1 MEHAQ
6 KKKTSKPYSPEFRE
20 RAVRLAMEHR
30 DDYQSE
36 AAALTAI
43 AGKLGCSPDSL
54 RVWMRQV
61 QRDGGEQPGPTGV
74 EIARIK
80 ELERENRELR
90 QANEILRKASAYF
103 CPGGARPPVSQIIDF
118 IEESREAFGVEPIC
132 RALQFA
138 PSTYYDRRAIA
149 RDPDRASARAKSDA
163 ALSLKID
170 AAWDANRKL
179 YGARKVWHV
188 LRRQGEYAARCT
200 VERLMRR
207 LGLRGVVRGKKV
219 ITTNP
224 DASLPCPDDKV
235 NRLFM
240 ADRPNKLW
248 VSDFTYVPTWSGT
261 VYVAFVIDVFARR
274 IVGWRTSTSMKTQ
287 FVLDALDQ
295 AIWQRKT
302 PDNKSLV
309 HHSDRG
315 SQYLSIK
322 YTERLAEAEIDL
334 SVGTVGD
341 AYDNALAECVIGLF
355 KTEVINQIGP
365 WKSMREVE
373 WETLKWVDWY
383 NNRRLLG
390 PIGYI
395 PPAEAEEAFYANLNT
410 LDMVA

>member
-30 DDYQSE
+30 DDYRSE

-54 RVWMRQV
+54 RVWVRQA
-61 QRDGGEQPGPTGV
+61 QRDGGERPGQTTA
-74 EIARIK
+74 EKARIK

-90 QANEILRKASAYF
+90 QANEILKKASAYF
-103 CPGGARPPVSQIIDF
+103 GSGGARPPISQVTAF
-118 IEESREAFGVEPIC
+118 IEEHRGVYGVEPMC
-132 RALQFA
+132 KMLQIA
-138 PSTYYDRRAIA
+138 QSTYYERRAIA
-149 RDPDRASARAKSDA
+149 RDPERASARAKSDA
-163 ALSLKID
+163 DLCIKID
-170 AAWDANRKL
+170 AAWKDNRKL
-179 YGARKVWHV
+179 YGARKIWHV
-188 LRRQGEYAARCT
+188 LLRDNQDVARCT
-200 VERLMRR
+200 VERLMRH
-207 LGLRGVVRGKKV
+207 LGLKGVLRGKKV

-224 DASLPCPDDKV
+224 DTSQLCPDDKV

-248 VSDFTYVPTWSGT
+248 VSDFTYVQTWSGT

-274 IVGWRTSTSMKTQ
+274 IVGWRASTSMKTQ
-287 FVLDALDQ
+287 FVLDALEQ

-302 PDNKSLV
+302 SDNKSLV

-395 PPAEAEEAFYANLNT
+395 PPAEAEEAFYETLNS

>member
-1 MEHAQ
+1 M
-6 KKKTSKPYSPEFRE
+6 
-20 RAVRLAMEHR
+20 
-30 DDYQSE
+30 
-36 AAALTAI
+36 
-43 AGKLGCSPDSL
+43 
-54 RVWMRQV
+54 
-61 QRDGGEQPGPTGV
+61 
-74 EIARIK
+74 
-80 ELERENRELR
+80 
-90 QANEILRKASAYF
+90 
-103 CPGGARPPVSQIIDF
+103 IDF
-118 IEESREAFGVEPIC
+118 IEESRGSHGVEPIC

-149 RDPDRASARAKSDA
+149 RDPDRASVRARSDA
-163 ALSLKID
+163 ALSVKID
-170 AAWDANRKL
+170 AAWEDNRKL
-179 YGARKVWHV
+179 YGARKIWHV
-188 LRRQGEYAARCT
+188 LRRDGEDVARCT
-200 VERLMRR
+200 VERLMRG
-207 LGLRGVVRGKKV
+207 LGIKGVVRGKKIV
-219 ITTNP
+219 TTNP
-224 DASLPCPDDKV
+224 DSSQPCPDDKV

-274 IVGWRTSTSMKTQ
+274 IVGWRASTSMKTQ
-287 FVLDALDQ
+287 FVLDALEQ

-373 WETLKWVDWY
+373 WETLKWVNWY
-383 NNRRLLG
+383 NNPSQVHSNLVWMA
-390 PIGYI
+390 
-395 PPAEAEEAFYANLNT
+395 PAGQGRFG
-410 LDMVA
+410 

>member
-1 MEHAQ
+1 M
-6 KKKTSKPYSPEFRE
+6 
-20 RAVRLAMEHR
+20 M
-30 DDYQSE
+30 
-36 AAALTAI
+36 
-43 AGKLGCSPDSL
+43 
-54 RVWMRQV
+54 
-61 QRDGGEQPGPTGV
+61 
-74 EIARIK
+74 
-80 ELERENRELR
+80 
-90 QANEILRKASAYF
+90 
-103 CPGGARPPVSQIIDF
+103 DF
-118 IEESREAFGVEPIC
+118 IEESREAHGVEPIC

-138 PSTYYDRRAIA
+138 PSTYYDRRAIML
-149 RDPDRASARAKSDA
+149 DPDRASARAKSDA
-163 ALSLKID
+163 AMSVKID
-170 AAWDANRKL
+170 ATWDANRKL
-179 YGARKVWHV
+179 YGARKIWHV
-188 LRRQGEYAARCT
+188 LRRQGEDAARCT

-207 LGLRGVVRGKKV
+207 LGIRGVVRGKKV

-224 DASLPCPDDKV
+224 DTSLPCPDDKV

-274 IVGWRTSTSMKTQ
+274 IVGWRVSTSMKTQ
-287 FVLDALDQ
+287 FVLDALEQ